1 MTVTDLPP
9 IPLVLRTRLAHAT
22 LQAVADDCGA
32 DILHIKGA
40 AVHASLRPARE
51 DAAQD
56 ATAEERA
63 LTRVSADADVLVRPA
78 HLGRF
83 LAALKQYGWQGR
95 TRLYSG
101 GAVEHSVDWWHPE
114 LGGADIHVRFPGIQ
128 ISADRAFAVLWRGR
142 RSQEIAHQPC
152 TVPSLDA
159 QRLVLLL
166 HAARNGGARSP
177 DVEQSWT
184 AASACE
190 QARVCALAASLRA
203 EVALAGATGRLDEYA
218 NRPEYDLWRLLA
230 LPDADV
236 FDLWVAMVK
245 AAPTTLDRANAVM
258 YALRVKADR
267 VERGLHRRASPIEVL
282 GAHGDRIRRGAAGI
296 RSLVGREA
304 SRLVARLRNR
314 SARTP

>member
-1 MTVTDLPP
+1 MTDPPP

-32 DILHIKGA
+32 DILHIKGG
-40 AVHASLRPARE
+40 AVHASLRPARP
-51 DAAQD
+51 DAPAG
-56 ATAEERA
+56 ASLEELA
-63 LTRVSADADVLVRPA
+63 LTRISADADILVRPA
-78 HLGRF
+78 HLRRF
-83 LAALKQYGWQGR
+83 LAALKHYGWEGR

-128 ISADRAFAVLWRGR
+128 IPADRAFEELWSER
-142 RSQEIAHQPC
+142 RSQDIAHRPC
-152 TVPSLDA
+152 LVPSLDA

-177 DVEQSWT
+177 DAAQSWT
-184 AASACE
+184 AASAFE
-190 QARVCALAASLRA
+190 QDRVRALATTLRA
-203 EVALAGATGRLDEYA
+203 EVALAAATGHLEEYA
-218 NRPEYDLWRLLA
+218 DRPEYDLWRLLA

-245 AAPTTLDRANAVM
+245 AAPTSFDRARVVV

-267 VERGLHRRASPIEVL
+267 VGLRLQRRATLAEVVD
-282 GAHGDRIRRGAAGI
+282 AHGNRLLRGAAGVGG
-296 RSLVGREA
+296 LVGRVT
-304 SRLVARLRNR
+304 SRLIARLRGGASGR
-314 SARTP
+314 SS